1 MVIDKR
7 KTCFYFKFVYVHST
21 LSANKGRFV
30 DSKYGFCRLVHG
42 TPEGFVLGF
51 LEGPDSASSADLIT
65 TATKT

>member
-42 TPEGFVLGF
+42 TPKGFVLGF
-51 LEGPDSASSADLIT
+51 
-65 TATKT
+65 